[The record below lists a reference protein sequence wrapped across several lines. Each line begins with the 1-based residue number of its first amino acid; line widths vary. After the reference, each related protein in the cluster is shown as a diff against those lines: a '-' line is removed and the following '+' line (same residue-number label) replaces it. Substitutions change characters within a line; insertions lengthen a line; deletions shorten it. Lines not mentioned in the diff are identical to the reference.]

1 MSIGRNVV
9 IVGGGLAGL
18 SAAIY
23 LARGGRSVTLFE
35 RRRNLG
41 GRAVTQLRQGFRF
54 NLGAHAF
61 YRDGA
66 GAAAFRELGVPI
78 VGGISPRKGTAIL
91 EGEEYKLPMGWLS
104 LLTTSLLS
112 VRAKRE
118 VAAVLLR
125 IRRSAIGETAGLSL
139 SEWLDANSAGERAR
153 LVLESLFR
161 LATYAGRPREQDA
174 AFALAQMRI
183 AMRGTLYLHEG
194 WQRVVDSLHS
204 AAVTV
209 GVNFVTSSRVVS
221 IEHDGAV
228 RAVHLGGLE
237 LDADQMDTQS
247 LSLSEATERAE
258 GARLPAD
265 TVLLAVNPATAAEL
279 AGDVGDSWRAA
290 RPVTAACLDVA
301 LRRLPS
307 PSRAFA
313 LGVDRP
319 VYLSV
324 HSSVA
329 QLAPKGGALIHM
341 TRYMEGDRPA
351 GSLSPG
357 SAEVEGELESLLD
370 RMQPGWREVLVHRR
384 FLPAMTVSNEICS
397 PATPRASHVTPVRG
411 LFLAGDWVGEE
422 GLLSDA
428 ALASARAAANSI
440 LAADH

>member
-35 RRRNLG
+35 RRRSLG

-61 YRDGA
+61 YRGGA

-78 VGGISPRKGTAIL
+78 VGGLSPRRGTAIL

-104 LLTTSLLS
+104 LLTTSLLPLS
-112 VRAKRE
+112 AKRE
-118 VAAVLLR
+118 AAAILLR
-125 IRRSAIGETAGLSL
+125 IRRNTVGETTGLTL
-139 SEWLDANSAGERAR
+139 SGWLDANTSGERAR
-153 LVLESLFR
+153 LVLEALFR
-161 LATYAGRPREQDA
+161 LSTYSDRPHEQSA
-174 AFALAQMRI
+174 ALALAQMRI

-194 WQRVVDSLHS
+194 WQRIVDSLHS

-247 LSLSEATERAE
+247 LSLAEATERAE

-265 TVLLAVNPATAAEL
+265 TVLLAVDPATAAEL
-279 AGDVGDSWRAA
+279 AGDVGDSWRTAQ
-290 RPVTAACLDVA
+290 PVTAACLDVA
-301 LRRLPS
+301 LRRLPA
-307 PSRAFA
+307 PSRSFA
-313 LGVDRP
+313 LGVDHP

-341 TRYMEGDRPA
+341 ARYMDGARAA
-351 GSLSPG
+351 GSSSLSP
-357 SAEVEGELESLLD
+357 AEVESELESLLD

-384 FLPAMTVSNEICS
+384 FLPAMTVSNAIGS
-397 PATPRASHVTPVRG
+397 PSAPRPSHVTPVRG
-411 LFLAGDWVGEE
+411 LFLAGDWVGGE

-428 ALASARAAANSI
+428 AMSSARAAARSI
-440 LAADH
+440 LAGV

>member
-35 RRRNLG
+35 RRRHLG

-61 YRDGA
+61 YRGGA

-78 VGGISPRKGTAIL
+78 VGGIAPRKGTAIL
-91 EGEEYKLPMGWLS
+91 GGDEYKLPMGWLS

-112 VRAKRE
+112 LPAKRE
-118 VAAVLLR
+118 AAAALLR
-125 IRRSAIGETAGLSL
+125 IRRNAIGETSGTSVA
-139 SEWLDANSAGERAR
+139 EWLDANTSGERAR

-161 LATYAGRPREQDA
+161 LATYAGRPREQSA
-174 AFALAQMRI
+174 ALALAQMRI

-194 WQRVVDSLHS
+194 WQRIVDSLHS

-228 RAVHLGGLE
+228 QAVHLGGLE
-237 LDADQMDTQS
+237 LGADQMDTQS
-247 LSLSEATERAE
+247 LSLAEATERAE

-265 TVLLAVNPATAAEL
+265 TVLLAVDPATAAEL
-279 AGDVGDSWRAA
+279 AGDVGNSWRTAQ
-290 RPVTAACLDVA
+290 PVTAACLDVA
-301 LRRLPS
+301 LRKLPA
-307 PSRAFA
+307 PSRSFA
-313 LGVDRP
+313 LGVDHP

-341 TRYMEGDRPA
+341 ARYMERDQPG
-351 GSLSPG
+351 GSS
-357 SAEVEGELESLLD
+357 SEVEGELESLLD
-370 RMQPGWREVLVHRR
+370 RMQPGWRDVLVHRR
-384 FLPAMTVSNEICS
+384 FLPAMTVSNAIGS
-397 PATPRASHVTPVRG
+397 PSAPRPSHVTPVRG
-411 LFLAGDWVGEE
+411 LFLAGDWVGGE

-428 ALASARAAANSI
+428 ALSSARAAAKSI
-440 LAADH
+440 LADV